1 MTAKLKYYLGFCLLI
16 FSACSP
22 QAPQKTADLPEW
34 IIPEDIMMAVLTDV
48 HIIEGARIGKTVLGD
63 SLWTIDH
70 YDKLWEKYH
79 ISETLYD
86 SSFRFYSRNPEK
98 MDQLYEQV
106 LTNLSTMSSELEG
119 ASDDD
124 KEEAE
129 TDLKEEPK
137 DSIVQIS
144 TDSTATDSIPI
155 EIETT
160 ETVEPTEPVDKN

>member
-1 MTAKLKYYLGFCLLI
+1 LTAKLKYYLGFCLLI

-22 QAPQKTADLPEW
+22 QAPKKSADLPEW
-34 IIPEDIMMAVLTDV
+34 IIPEDKMMAVLTDV

-70 YDKLWEKYH
+70 YNKLWKKHH

-86 SSFRFYSRNPEK
+86 SSFRFYTRNPEK

-106 LTNLSTMSSELEG
+106 LTNLSTLSSEIEG
-119 ASDDD
+119 TSDSD
-124 KEEAE
+124 KEKAE
-129 TDLKEEPK
+129 TESKEEPS
-137 DSIVQIS
+137 DSTVQKS

-155 EIETT
+155 QIETI
-160 ETVEPTEPVDKN
+160 EPVEPVDKN